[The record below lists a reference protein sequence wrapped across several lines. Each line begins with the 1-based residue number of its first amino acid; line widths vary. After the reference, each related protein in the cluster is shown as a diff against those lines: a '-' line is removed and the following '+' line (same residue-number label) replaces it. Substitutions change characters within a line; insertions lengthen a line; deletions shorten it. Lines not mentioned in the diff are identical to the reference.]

1 MIITL
6 KEKEYNAMVKVAMS
20 AIEQGQEVDKMLGV
34 PVIPIIAKEITAK
47 DIKAFNAKYYGIA
60 SISVKTDLETTIR
73 IVVNPNFV
81 TDVCYASENFVT
93 ALFNSIKFTIEQF
106 KLLSNMIVNPIINKW
121 TRVILKNKLR

>member
-6 KEKEYNAMVKVAMS
+6 KEKEYNCMVKVAMS
-20 AIEQGQEVDKMLGV
+20 IIEQGQEVDKMLGV

-60 SISVKTDLETTIR
+60 SISVKTDFETTIK
-73 IVVNPNFV
+73 IVLNPKFV
-81 TDVCYASENFVT
+81 GDVCSTSGNFLLTVFES
-93 ALFNSIKFTIEQF
+93 LKFTIRQF
-106 KLLSNMIVNPIINKW
+106 QLLNMVVVNPIIDKW